1 MSGPVETALSR
12 PALLSVLSS
21 LMTGRKGVVI
31 GVTVAV
37 LFAVA
42 ALSALAPLLAP
53 YDPLALN
60 MTARLRPS
68 SAEHLMGTDAYGRDI
83 FSRVLYGGRISLVI
97 GVGATLLAV
106 GTGLVIGLVSGFF
119 RAADA
124 VIMRIMDGLMAMP
137 AVLLAVAI
145 VALAG
150 ASVGTV
156 LVAITIPEIPRV
168 ARIVR
173 AVILST
179 RSAPFV
185 EAARISGTRIGKL
198 MWRHL
203 IPSTV
208 APLLVQGSYVF
219 ASAILTEAVL
229 SFLGV
234 GISPDIPTWGN
245 IMSEGRMFFS
255 LRPGMIFWPALILSL
270 VILAANMLG
279 DVLRDHFDPR
289 SKTGRA

>member
-1 MSGPVETALSR
+1 MPDLIRPALSR
-12 PALLSVLSS
+12 PALFSVLSRLTS
-21 LMTGRKGVVI
+21 GLNGLVTAFSVTVLCIIVVI
-31 GVTVAV
+31 
-37 LFAVA
+37 
-42 ALSALAPLLAP
+42 SILAPVLATH
-53 YDPLALN
+53 DPLALD
-60 MTARLRPS
+60 MASRLKPAS
-68 SAEHLMGTDAYGRDI
+68 VDHLMGTDAYGRDI
-83 FSRVLYGGRISLVI
+83 FSRVIFGGRISLVI

-106 GTGLVIGLVSGFF
+106 GSGLVIGLVSGLF
-119 RAADA
+119 RLADA
-124 VIMRIMDGLMAMP
+124 VIMRAMDGLMAMP

-156 LVAITIPEIPRV
+156 LIAITIPEIPRV

-185 EAARISGTRIGKL
+185 EAARISGTRTGKL

-234 GISPDIPTWGN
+234 GISPDVPSWGN

-255 LRPGMIFWPALILSL
+255 LRPGMIFWPALVLSL

-289 SKTGRA
+289 SRKGRA